1 MVQSLMWNSDT
12 NMLAAF
18 ADGKLSVWFY
28 PNVIYVDRDLLQKT
42 VSHRDARF
50 AQQMLQYDNLLGSN
64 LFI

>member
-50 AQQMLQYDNLLGSN
+50 AQKTVAT
-64 LFI
+64 

>member
-18 ADGKLSVWFY
+18 ADGKLTVWFY

-42 VSHRDARF
+42 VAHRDARF
-50 AQQMLQYDNLLGSN
+50 LQA
-64 LFI
+64 